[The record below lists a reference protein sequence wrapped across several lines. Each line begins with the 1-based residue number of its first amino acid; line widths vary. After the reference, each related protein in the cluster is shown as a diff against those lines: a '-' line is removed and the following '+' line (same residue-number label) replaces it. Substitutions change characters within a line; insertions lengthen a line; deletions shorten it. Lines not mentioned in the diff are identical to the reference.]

1 MIAVDIE
8 TSGTD
13 FLRNGIWQIGAID
26 TDDSERTFLDEC
38 RIDDDDTL
46 TQEALDICGIT
57 EEQIRSKHKQS
68 QKELLEKFFEWCN
81 GAKVKNFLCH
91 NPQFDFAFIKIR
103 ADKYGLGMPVHFR
116 CYDTHSIASLRY
128 SQLYGHLPIEDARSA
143 MTLTNVLFFCGM
155 KDERDKHNALEDAKL
170 TAECFYRIVYC
181 KTFLKEFE
189 QYQLPRYLEET

>member
-1 MIAVDIE
+1 MIALDIE
-8 TSGTD
+8 TSGID

-26 TDDSERTFLDEC
+26 TDDSERIFLDEC

-46 TQEALDICGIT
+46 TEKALELCGIT
-57 EEQIRSKHKQS
+57 EEYIRNKHKQS
-68 QKELLEKFFEWCN
+68 QKELLEKFFEWCKKV
-81 GAKVKNFLCH
+81 KVKNFICH

-103 ADKYGLGMPVHFR
+103 ADKYGLEIPVHFR

-128 SQLYGHLPIEDARSA
+128 SQIHGRLPVEDSRSA

-170 TAECFYRIVYC
+170 TAECFYRIVYY

-189 QYQLPRYLEET
+189 QYPLPKYLKST